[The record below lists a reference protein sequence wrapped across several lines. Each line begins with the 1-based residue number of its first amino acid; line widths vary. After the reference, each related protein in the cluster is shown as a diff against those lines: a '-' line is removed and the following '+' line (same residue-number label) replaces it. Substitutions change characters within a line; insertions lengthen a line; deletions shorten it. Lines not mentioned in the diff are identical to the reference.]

1 VVGGGPGLAD
11 LRRLAGE
18 LQLAGRVRW
27 EGQLPQA
34 ELAERYRRAVALLVP
49 GQDEGLGLAAV
60 EAQLSATP
68 VVAAASGGL
77 LDVVTDGQTGL
88 TFPPGQPVAL
98 ARAIETVVGD
108 PATAARL
115 AEAGRRSAAG
125 RFTTGAAARTY
136 AAVYAEVLQA
146 TRRS

>member
-1 VVGGGPGLAD
+1 
-11 LRRLAGE
+11 
-18 LQLAGRVRW
+18 
-27 EGQLPQA
+27 
-34 ELAERYRRAVALLVP
+34 
-49 GQDEGLGLAAV
+49 
-60 EAQLSATP
+60 
-68 VVAAASGGL
+68 
-77 LDVVTDGQTGL
+77 VVTDGQTGL